1 MYSATGWVIYTI
13 ELCSDSKREHAH
25 SLTHTHSMPLS
36 LSQHTHKFNSNQRKF
51 PLTPFI
57 ALLFSS
63 LFPSLS
69 THLPQ
74 FKQPYKVLLPSQ
86 RLSKFDKETHRTIA
100 HIFVDFLCIIFYCGP
115 GVRMC
120 IVYTIIFISF
130 HFIAVRSFIQDN
142 HQANAQHVPFKIFK
156 THSHTL

>member
-1 MYSATGWVIYTI
+1 
-13 ELCSDSKREHAH
+13 
-25 SLTHTHSMPLS
+25 MPLS

-115 GVRMC
+115 GVHMC

-130 HFIAVRSFIQDN
+130 HFILQPLDLS
-142 HQANAQHVPFKIFK
+142 FK
-156 THSHTL
+156 TITKQTRSMFLSRYLKHIRTHYNFFSVFLSSFFSFLFFNLFHLSVQLVRY